1 MTKMTNEILNEVW
14 RNRDAFARKHGYDI
28 DAMVA
33 TLQEM
38 ERTEPLSRIVV
49 KPPKKSSQ
57 ATQ

>member
-38 ERTEPLSRIVV
+38 ERTEPLSRVV
-49 KPPKKSSQ
+49 DRSPKKSTRT
-57 ATQ
+57 TQ